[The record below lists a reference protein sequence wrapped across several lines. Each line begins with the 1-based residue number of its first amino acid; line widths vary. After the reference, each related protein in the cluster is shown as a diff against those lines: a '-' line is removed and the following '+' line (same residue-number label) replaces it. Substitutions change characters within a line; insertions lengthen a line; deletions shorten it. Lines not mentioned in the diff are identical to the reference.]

1 MPEMVQYVCPRT
13 AFDCTPHQND
23 QDICERTVFI
33 VFSFHVQNLMFIHVP
48 YVVPTIAV
56 VESIQ

>member
-13 AFDCTPHQND
+13 AFDCTPHEND

-33 VFSFHVQNLMFIHVP
+33 VFSFRVQNLMFIHGP
-48 YVVPTIAV
+48 YVVPL
-56 VESIQ
+56 